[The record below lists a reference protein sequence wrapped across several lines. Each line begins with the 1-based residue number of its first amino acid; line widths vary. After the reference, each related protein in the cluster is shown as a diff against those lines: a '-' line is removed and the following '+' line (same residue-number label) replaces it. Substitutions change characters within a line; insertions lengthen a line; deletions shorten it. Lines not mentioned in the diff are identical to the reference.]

1 MSKLLCPL
9 SKMLSVLNP
18 SFVYP
23 VSRDISEHDVDV
35 ESDLWNMDGRD
46 VYRGS
51 RDKKFTHANVY
62 WLYDE
67 DLTRVG
73 CVEHDLKNHADF
85 KLLWFHDSPFG
96 TLLQEEWE
104 IGESIWVEL
113 PMNTVDRFMSE
124 GWSTPGLF
132 LENCLQGPLRI
143 VTPAMLLHKPSV
155 YECKNCKRRSL
166 RPIHTDSVGSPLDF
180 PDKSKILFIDGDM
193 TLHIPPSSSRVYEFF
208 GFTTPPQPD
217 DDSQSSEEQ
226 PLEQEQMT
234 PAQEELQD
242 EHPSEPPQTE
252 PAPESPPHP
261 PEAHPEHPQ
270 TPPPQSSAESAEPV
284 RTRFAT
290 SHQIPV
296 RTRRHSG

>member
-1 MSKLLCPL
+1 
-9 SKMLSVLNP
+9 MLSVLNP
-18 SFVYP
+18 TFVYP

-35 ESDLWNMDGRD
+35 VSDLWNMDGRE

-51 RDKKFTHANVY
+51 RDTKFTHANVY

-73 CVEHDLKNHADF
+73 CVEHDLKNHAEF
-85 KLLWFHDSPFG
+85 KLLWFQDSPFG

-104 IGESIWVEL
+104 IGDSIWVEL
-113 PMNTVDRFMSE
+113 PTNTVDRFMSE

-143 VTPAMLLHKPSV
+143 VTPAMILHRPDV

-166 RPIHTDSVGSPLDF
+166 RPIHTGCTRVPLDF

-193 TLHIPPSSSRVYEFF
+193 TLHIPPPTSRVYEFF
-208 GFTTPPQPD
+208 GFTMPQQHD
-217 DDSQSSEEQ
+217 DDSQPSPE
-226 PLEQEQMT
+226 PPALEDSTE
-234 PAQEELQD
+234 PALEELQD
-242 EHPSEPPQTE
+242 EHPSEPPPTE
-252 PAPESPPHP
+252 SAPEAPHPDP
-261 PEAHPEHPQ
+261 PEAPPEHPQ
-270 TPPPQSSAESAEPV
+270 TPPPQSSAETAEPE

-290 SHQIPV
+290 SRQIPA